1 MPARFAD
8 RPPRLPASNPSVGR
22 PVILEVDKFA
32 GRDYL
37 SGGSARNRTIRA
49 PRIDGRVASR
59 PKSRSRGFR
68 AETRQA
74 RTRQTQQAGAHRIAT
89 QRRAIRSRA
98 HRSRL
103 AALPRH
109 SGRRPASPICNA
121 SVSSVDLVGQAV
133 QLGRPSRTV
142 KAGACPRR
150 RTSEEPAAGAPAPAT
165 RTTVRATRRWTVS

>member
-1 MPARFAD
+1 MKLAALSAVPKDGAPLLNGLSAAIRCAD
-8 RPPRLPASNPSVGR
+8 R
-22 PVILEVDKFA
+22 VIEQCAERRRSELGDDIGKA
-32 GRDYL
+32 RDAEQIPISWL
-37 SGGSARNRTIRA
+37 SGRNST
-49 PRIDGRVASR
+49 S
-59 PKSRSRGFR
+59 
-68 AETRQA
+68 

-109 SGRRPASPICNA
+109 SARRPASPIGNA

-133 QLGRPSRTV
+133 QLGRPSRTA
-142 KAGACPRR
+142 KAVACSRR
-150 RTSEEPAAGAPAPAT
+150 RTSAAPAAGAPAPAT

>member
-1 MPARFAD
+1 MRRAANR
-8 RPPRLPASNPSVGR
+8 RRR
-22 PVILEVDKFA
+22 PVILEVDSFRRHFA
-32 GRDYL
+32 GRRSL
-37 SGGSARNRTIRA
+37 TRNRTIRA

-133 QLGRPSRTV
+133 QLGRPSRTA
-142 KAGACPRR
+142 KAVACPRR
-150 RTSEEPAAGAPAPAT
+150 RTSGEPAAGAPAPAT
-165 RTTVRATRRWTVS
+165 RTTVRATRRWTAS